1 MKTALLLMCWW
12 LLTTGVLISDAP
24 QPRQESA
31 VLVVYR
37 QREFGGKPYA
47 ITLNGKEVGSLSP
60 NRYLKLNT
68 PAGRAKIESK
78 KGYLSE
84 NQTIWLTLQ
93 PGRTHYIKAVEE
105 VDFLTQTLL
114 LAPVSEEQARQEL
127 RRVKP
132 VEIAP
137 SAQKD

>member
-1 MKTALLLMCWW
+1 MKTALLTCWW
-12 LLTTGVLISDAP
+12 LLTTNSLISDAP

-31 VLVVYR
+31 LLIVYR
-37 QREFGGKPYA
+37 QREFGGKAYS

-60 NRYLKLNT
+60 NRYFKLNA
-68 PAGRAKIESK
+68 PPGRAKIESK

-84 NQTIWLTLQ
+84 NQTVWITLQ
-93 PGRTHYIKAVEE
+93 PGRTHYVKAVED
-105 VDFLTQTLL
+105 VDFFTQTLL
-114 LAPVSEEQARQEL
+114 LAPVGDEQARQEL

-132 VEIAP
+132 AETAQ